1 MFRADGGSDTDGTR
15 RDLPPGHFSLAL
27 FLRGQGYR
35 ALLGAGTRG
44 ASSQPRALRRRPPVG
59 MSKDYGR
66 VCQGQRRS
74 CYNSN
79 RDITELH
86 HARRVVLTE

>member
-1 MFRADGGSDTDGTR
+1 MGAPTQMGPAGICHPVIFRW
-15 RDLPPGHFSLAL
+15 PL

-59 MSKDYGR
+59 MSKDYAR
-66 VCQGQRRS
+66 VLEYAKGSVDPVTIQ
-74 CYNSN
+74 
-79 RDITELH
+79 TETLPSFTTPG
-86 HARRVVLTE
+86 VSS